1 MNELIQE
8 NWELAQ
14 VKAFEA
20 AKEVKDIVEE
30 VANKEEVFDKVDELD
45 IEL

>member
-1 MNELIQE
+1 ME
-8 NWELAQ
+8 NGSPKEIGSFFEHAEIWKLAQ

-30 VANKEEVFDKVDELD
+30 PKR
-45 IEL
+45 